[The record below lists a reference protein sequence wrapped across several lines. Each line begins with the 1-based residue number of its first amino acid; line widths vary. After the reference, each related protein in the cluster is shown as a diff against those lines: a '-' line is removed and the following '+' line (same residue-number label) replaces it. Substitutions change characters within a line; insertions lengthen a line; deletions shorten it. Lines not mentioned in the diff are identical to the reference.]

1 MTGKRVLIAED
12 DESILLLEKKILE
25 GAGYR
30 VDCATSGLTALELVK
45 QNRYAVVVADVMMPG
60 MDGFALTRE
69 IEKLYKKAV
78 PVLLVTAVHDAL
90 QAAHDRDVKPVST
103 LQKPFT
109 AGALLTAVKLLEGQ
123 AEKTNK
129 PPPKKAPQ
137 KKAPQKKGW
146 LGKLISK

>member
-60 MDGFALTRE
+60 MDGWAVLAAL
-69 IEKLYKKAV
+69 KAMISRKIGNFI
-78 PVLLVTAVHDAL
+78 AL
-90 QAAHDRDVKPVST
+90 IPA
-103 LQKPFT
+103 PFT
-109 AGALLTAVKLLEGQ
+109 H
-123 AEKTNK
+123 
-129 PPPKKAPQ
+129 
-137 KKAPQKKGW
+137 
-146 LGKLISK
+146 